1 MEPVARHRR
10 VGAHGRERLAARRV
24 LEAQRDAAFVLI
36 DPAAIV
42 GHDDGVRADA
52 RLDRVVE
59 HGVQIGAM
67 EGVVGKIVAGVA
79 PAGLAVDQLAVLV
92 EEGELARLDADARDR
107 LAQPQLEQSAHRMR
121 EKIDAD
127 PERLKV
133 AGDLVHAA
141 GDAVRV
147 QVKRERE
154 PADAAAY
161 DCDFQFPSSFK
172 EASRPADPFSERIR
186 GRCVTH
192 SITAF

>member
-1 MEPVARHRR
+1 M
-10 VGAHGRERLAARRV
+10 
-24 LEAQRDAAFVLI
+24 
-36 DPAAIV
+36 
-42 GHDDGVRADA
+42 
-52 RLDRVVE
+52 
-59 HGVQIGAM
+59 QIGAM

-107 LAQPQLEQSAHRMR
+107 LAQPQLEEPAHRVR

-161 DCDFQFPSSFK
+161 DCDFQFPSSFN
-172 EASRPADPFSERIR
+172 EASRPADLFFRTRPRPVR
-186 GRCVTH
+186 TH